1 MEKPAINTQ
10 SDSASFTPLLPL
22 RSVWRFLFVILLGM
36 SGVLAWRIFNT
47 TPPLSSPDRLPVY
60 QTVPDFRLLAH
71 SGQPFGRQTLSG
83 HIWVAN
89 FVFTRCPGVCPLL
102 SAQMAKLQTKLEETD
117 QPLVRL
123 VSFSVDPEWDTPLRL
138 RDYADR
144 YGVDSKRWVFLT
156 GELNVVQPLVRDGFQ
171 LAMMNAPPEG
181 SHTGYGQAKR
191 LEQIVHSDRFVLI
204 DPEFRIRA
212 YYRGNETGL
221 VEQVVHDI
229 KILRHE
235 YPPVH

>member
-1 MEKPAINTQ
+1 MHTP
-10 SDSASFTPLLPL
+10 SDSAPFNPLPLL
-22 RSVWRFLFVILLGM
+22 RIAWRLLFVILLGM
-36 SGVLAWRIFNT
+36 SGVLVWQIFEA
-47 TPPLSSPDRLPVY
+47 TPPPRSPDRLPVH

-102 SAQMAKLQTKLEETD
+102 SAQMARLQTRLEETD
-117 QPLVRL
+117 QSLVRL
-123 VSFSVDPEWDTPLRL
+123 VSFSVDPEWDTPQRL
-138 RDYADR
+138 RGYADR
-144 YGVDSKRWVFLT
+144 YGADSKRWVFLT

-171 LAMMNAPPEG
+171 LAMMNTPPEG
-181 SHTGYGQAKR
+181 SHAGHGQAKR
-191 LEQIVHSDRFVLI
+191 LEQIVHSDRFVLV
-204 DPEFRIRA
+204 DPDFRIRA
-212 YYRGNETGL
+212 YYRGNEIGL

>member
-1 MEKPAINTQ
+1 MNAP
-10 SDSASFTPLLPL
+10 SDSASFTPLTLL
-22 RSVWRFLFVILLGM
+22 RIVWRLLFVILLGM
-36 SGVLAWRIFNT
+36 SGVLVWQVFDT
-47 TPPLSSPDRLPVY
+47 TPQPRSPDRLPVH
-60 QTVPDFRLLAH
+60 QTVPDFRLLAQG
-71 SGQPFGRQTLSG
+71 GQPFGRQMLSG

-102 SAQMAKLQTKLEETD
+102 SAQMTKLQTRLEETD
-117 QPLVRL
+117 QPSVRL
-123 VSFSVDPEWDTPLRL
+123 VSFSVDPEWDTPQRL
-138 RDYADR
+138 RGYADR
-144 YGVDSKRWVFLT
+144 YGADSKRWVFLT
-156 GELNVVQPLVRDGFQ
+156 GELNVVQPLVKDGFQ

-181 SHTGYGQAKR
+181 SHTSHGQATR

-229 KILRHE
+229 KILHHE